1 MSGSDPPTADL
12 AAQVSW
18 ISSSGPDGSNR
29 VEVAFLPDGQ
39 IAMRSSCSPAGPAL
53 LFTRSEWEAFVG
65 GARDG
70 EFGAPA

>member
-1 MSGSDPPTADL
+1 MSGGGPPTADL

-18 ISSSGPDGSNR
+18 ISSGPDGSNR
-29 VEVAFLPDGQ
+29 VEVAFLPDGK
-39 IAMRSSCSPAGPAL
+39 IAMRSSCSPAGPAR

-70 EFGAPA
+70 ESGAPA